1 MIPTDRHEDPF
12 TMRTPRIALA
22 VAAVALAVAACTSG
36 TSAGWTF
43 SPTQPPTPAPS
54 QPSGAPSQPSGAP
67 PTVVP
72 GATNPATGGGGGTS
86 GANVNLVAL
95 NVAYDQ
101 SAITMKANT
110 TFTINFDNQDSGIP
124 HNVSIHKDSP
134 TGEAVF
140 TGDIVTGPAQKVYS
154 IGGLNAGTYA
164 FVCSVH
170 PNMTGTLTVTP

>member
-1 MIPTDRHEDPF
+1 
-12 TMRTPRIALA
+12 MRTPRIALA

-36 TSAGWTF
+36 TSEGWTF
-43 SPTQPPTPAPS
+43 SPTQPATP
-54 QPSGAPSQPSGAP
+54 APSQPSGAP

-72 GATNPATGGGGGTS
+72 GSTNPTTGGGGGAITT
-86 GANVNLVAL
+86 GTTVNLVAQ
-95 NVAYDQ
+95 NIAFDQ
-101 SAITMKANT
+101 AEITVPANT
-110 TFTINFDNQDSGIP
+110 TFTIDFDNRDSGIP
-124 HNVSIHKDSP
+124 HNVAIHKDSP

-140 TGDIVTGPAQKVYS
+140 TGDIVTGPAQKVYT